1 MISIINFEI
10 EKRLDLMKE
19 LLSQYDVNMSESEFR
34 VLIKEMKHCND
45 ILYYSLRSLELDYYH
60 NNLE

>member
-1 MISIINFEI
+1 MSSIINFEI

-34 VLIKEMKHCND
+34 VLIKEMKHFND

>member
-1 MISIINFEI
+1 MSSIINFEI

-34 VLIKEMKHCND
+34 VLIKEMKHFND
-45 ILYYSLRSLELDYYH
+45 ILYYSLQSLELDYYH